1 MGGEKREADWLN
13 LSAGSVC
20 SDAEWFWWV
29 KTYCRKT
36 FVYRWA
42 FRIGVGLSEA
52 LIVQG
57 PIGKVL
63 GYLETLELGKGG
75 LGMNFMIA
83 VGVRR

>member
-1 MGGEKREADWLN
+1 MGF
-13 LSAGSVC
+13 SY
-20 SDAEWFWWV
+20 WV
-29 KTYCRKT
+29 GRS
-36 FVYRWA
+36 
-42 FRIGVGLSEA
+42 GD

-83 VGVRR
+83 VGVELVRLTITS